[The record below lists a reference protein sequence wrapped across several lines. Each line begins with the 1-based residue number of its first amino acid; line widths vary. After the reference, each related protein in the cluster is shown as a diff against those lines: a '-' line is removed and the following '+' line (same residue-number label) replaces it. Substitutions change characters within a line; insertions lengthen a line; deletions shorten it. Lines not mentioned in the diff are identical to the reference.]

1 MFDVYCLPSHYEGM
15 PLTVLEA
22 MSAGKPVVGTRV
34 VGIQEVITDGQTG
47 LLVAPNDP
55 PALAQTLLRV
65 RRDAGLGPRLADAA
79 RAYINAHGRLEDM
92 VKRYTDAYEHVLAGR
107 AG

>member
-1 MFDVYCLPSHYEGM
+1 M
-15 PLTVLEA
+15 T
-22 MSAGKPVVGTRV
+22 
-34 VGIQEVITDGQTG
+34 
-47 LLVAPNDP
+47 
-55 PALAQTLLRV
+55 ALAQALLRV

-92 VKRYTDAYEHVLAGR
+92 VKRYADAYEHVLAGR

>member
-1 MFDVYCLPSHYEGM
+1 M

-47 LLVAPNDP
+47 LLAAPNDP
-55 PALAQTLLRV
+55 PALAQALLRV

-92 VKRYTDAYEHVLAGR
+92 VKRYADAYEHVLAGR